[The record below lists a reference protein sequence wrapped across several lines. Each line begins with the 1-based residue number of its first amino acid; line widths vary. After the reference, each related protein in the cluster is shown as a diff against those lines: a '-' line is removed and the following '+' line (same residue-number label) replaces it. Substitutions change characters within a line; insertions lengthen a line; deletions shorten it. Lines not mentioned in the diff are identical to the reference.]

1 MKNRRNFLKQG
12 SLATMAMLTIKPF
25 NTIAAVVSPF
35 AGFSNSNNR
44 LVFLHTANLNASS
57 DFKTIQFIKDI
68 KNRNSNTILLHA
80 GEAKQDDADSLS
92 YDASN
97 NTGNEFSAITD
108 DYKIIAKGNI
118 KTGLI
123 SARPGDNDV
132 IQKINE
138 LAVFLKK
145 EKNCKLVICLSLLGY
160 KNKNTPDD
168 VSLANKSTHVDMIIG
183 GHPENFK
190 ELPIIILNSNNA
202 EVIIHTAAGD
212 VTAFGKIEIDFD
224 EHGRKKQV
232 SFNPKLTT
240 QI

>member
-1 MKNRRNFLKQG
+1 MKNRRYFLKQG
-12 SLATMAMLTIKPF
+12 SLATMAMLAVKPF
-25 NTIAAVVSPF
+25 NTIAGIVSPF
-35 AGFSNSNNR
+35 TGFSNSYNR
-44 LVFLHTANLNASS
+44 LIFLHTANLNTSS
-57 DFKTIQFIKDI
+57 DFKTIQFIKEI
-68 KNRNSNTILLHA
+68 KNRNANTILLNA
-80 GEAKQDDADSLS
+80 RQADQDDAGSLT

-97 NTGNEFSAITD
+97 STAEISAITN
-108 DYKIIAKGNI
+108 DYKIITKGNI
-118 KTGLI
+118 KTGFI
-123 SARPGDNDV
+123 SAKPGDNDV